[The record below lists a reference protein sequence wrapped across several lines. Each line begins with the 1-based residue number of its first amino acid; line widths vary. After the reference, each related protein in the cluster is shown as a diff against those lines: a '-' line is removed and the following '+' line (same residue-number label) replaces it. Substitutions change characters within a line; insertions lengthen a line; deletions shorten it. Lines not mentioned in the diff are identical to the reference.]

1 MLDNHKNIIFA
12 LALSTV
18 FISCFI
24 FLQEN
29 SEFSINS
36 QNTSAKG
43 GRVFEEKKIKPD
55 YVRALYL
62 TANSAGSEKYRQ
74 KIISAMKDSRINSVV
89 IDVKDYS
96 GYILYASQVDD
107 VKKIKASKNS
117 LKDVAQVLA
126 DFHQAG
132 IYVVARQTVFQDPV
146 LAQARPDLAFKN
158 KQGNVWQD
166 HKNLAWLNPNQK
178 EVWEYNLKIAEELI
192 SLGFD
197 EINFDYMRY
206 PSDGDMANINYAMPE
221 NKTRVQVM
229 SEFFKFL
236 SDNLSDKIIISID
249 MFGLVMDHTDDEYDL
264 SIGQRLTEAVKYFDF
279 VYPMMYPSHYPL
291 TYLGFSNSAEH
302 PGPVISYG
310 LKISQPAIEGSR
322 GKIRPWLQAFDLG
335 ATYDQ
340 NKINAQITATESAT
354 STAGWALW
362 NARNYYP
369 DYIFSEMPTGQ

>member
-12 LALSTV
+12 LTLSMV
-18 FISCFI
+18 FIGCFI
-24 FLQEN
+24 FLQNKPETSIEN
-29 SEFSINS
+29 PTTLTINKK
-36 QNTSAKG
+36 AA
-43 GRVFEEKKIKPD
+43 VKKIKPD
-55 YVRALYL
+55 YVRAIYL
-62 TANSAGSEKYRQ
+62 TANSAGSEKYRAN
-74 KIISAMKDSRINSVV
+74 IITAMKNSRINSVV

-96 GYILYASQVDD
+96 GYILYASQVAE
-107 VKKIKASKNS
+107 VKKIKATKNS

-126 DFHQAG
+126 DFHEAG
-132 IYVVARQTVFQDPV
+132 IYVIARQTVFQDPV
-146 LAQARPDLAFKN
+146 LAHARPDLAFKN
-158 KQGNVWQD
+158 LQGDIWQD
-166 HKNLAWLNPNQK
+166 HKNLAWLNPAKQ
-178 EVWEYNLKIAEELI
+178 EVWEYNLKISEELI

-206 PSDGDMANINYAMPE
+206 PSDGNMANLNYAMPE

-229 SEFFKFL
+229 SEFYKFL
-236 SDNLSDKIIISID
+236 AENLAEKIPISVD

-291 TYLGFSNSAEH
+291 TYLGFTNSAEH
-302 PGPVISYG
+302 PEPVISYG

-340 NKINAQITATESAT
+340 TKINAQIEATETATT
-354 STAGWALW
+354 TAGWALW

-369 DYIFSEMPTGQ
+369 AYIFQK

>member
-12 LALSTV
+12 LILSVV
-18 FISCFI
+18 FIGCFI
-24 FLQEN
+24 FLQEK
-29 SEFSINS
+29 SEPTIENQTALEINKKIE
-36 QNTSAKG
+36 A
-43 GRVFEEKKIKPD
+43 KKIKPD

-74 KIISAMKDSRINSVV
+74 KIILAMKDSRINSVV

-107 VKKIKASKNS
+107 IKKIKATKNS

-132 IYVVARQTVFQDPV
+132 IYVIARQTVFQDPV
-146 LAQARPDLAFKN
+146 LSQARPDLAFKN

-166 HKNLAWLNPNQK
+166 HKNLAWLNPSQK

-197 EINFDYMRY
+197 EINFDYTRY
-206 PSDGDMANINYAMPE
+206 PSDGDMANISYDMPE

-236 SDNLSDKIIISID
+236 SDNLTNKIVISVD

-291 TYLGFSNSAEH
+291 TYLGFNNSAEH

-310 LKISQPAIEGSR
+310 LKISQPAIEGSS

-369 DYIFSEMPTGQ
+369 DYIFSKMPTGQ

>member
-1 MLDNHKNIIFA
+1 MLDNHKNIISA
-12 LALSTV
+12 LALSVV

-24 FLQEN
+24 FLQDKPEATTEN
-29 SEFSINS
+29 KNTLEINKKV
-36 QNTSAKG
+36 A
-43 GRVFEEKKIKPD
+43 VKKIKPA
-55 YVRALYL
+55 YVRAIYL
-62 TANSAGSEKYRQ
+62 TANSAGSEKYRTN
-74 KIISAMKDSRINSVV
+74 IIAAMKNSRINSVV

-96 GYILYASQVDD
+96 GYILYASQVEE
-107 VKKIKASKNS
+107 VKKIKATKNS

-126 DFHQAG
+126 DFHEAG
-132 IYVVARQTVFQDPV
+132 IYVIARQTVFQDPV
-146 LAQARPDLAFKN
+146 LAHARPDLAFKN
-158 KQGNVWQD
+158 LQGDIWQD
-166 HKNLAWLNPNQK
+166 HKNLAWLNPAKQ
-178 EVWEYNLKIAEELI
+178 EVWEYNLKISEELI

-197 EINFDYMRY
+197 EINFDYIRY
-206 PSDGDMANINYAMPE
+206 PSDGDMANLNYAMPE

-229 SEFFKFL
+229 SEFYKFL
-236 SDNLSDKIIISID
+236 AENLAEKIPISVD

-291 TYLGFSNSAEH
+291 TYLGFTNSAEH
-302 PGPVISYG
+302 PEPVISYG

-340 NKINAQITATESAT
+340 TKINAQIEATESAT

-369 DYIFSEMPTGQ
+369 TYIFSKMPTGQ

>member
-1 MLDNHKNIIFA
+1 MLANHKNIIFA
-12 LALSTV
+12 FTLSVV

-24 FLQEN
+24 FLQEK
-29 SEFSINS
+29 SEPAIENKTTLEINKKIE
-36 QNTSAKG
+36 T
-43 GRVFEEKKIKPD
+43 KKIKPD

-74 KIISAMKDSRINSVV
+74 KIILAMQDSRINSVV

-96 GYILYASQVDD
+96 GYVLYASQVEA
-107 VKKIKASKNS
+107 VQKIKASKNS
-117 LKDVAQVLA
+117 LQDVSKVLA
-126 DFHQAG
+126 DFHQAD
-132 IYVVARQTVFQDPV
+132 IYVIARQTVFQDPL
-146 LAQARPDLAFKN
+146 LAHARPDLAFKN

-166 HKNLAWLNPNQK
+166 HKNLAWLNPSQK

-192 SLGFD
+192 ALGFD

-206 PSDGDMANINYAMPE
+206 PSDGDMANMNYEMPAD
-221 NKTRVQVM
+221 KTRVQVM

-236 SDNLSDKIIISID
+236 SDNLTNKIVISVD
-249 MFGLVMDHTDDEYDL
+249 VFGLVMDHTDDEYDL

-291 TYLGFSNSAEH
+291 TYLGFANSAEH

-340 NKINAQITATESAT
+340 TKINAQITATESAT

-369 DYIFSEMPTGQ
+369 DYIFNEMPTGQ